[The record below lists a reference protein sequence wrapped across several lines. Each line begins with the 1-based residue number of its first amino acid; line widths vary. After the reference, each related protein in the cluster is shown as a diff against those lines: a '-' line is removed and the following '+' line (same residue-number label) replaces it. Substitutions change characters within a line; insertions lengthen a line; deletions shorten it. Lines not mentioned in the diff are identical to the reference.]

1 MRKAIAPSLE
11 VAGNILTGTSTSE
24 RRRLPDQ
31 TGMGAMRDTRGRYGL
46 PRIWSNRRPPQVNKD
61 GPRKGTSLIPVLNA
75 RMPPLHPSGMAFC
88 ERRLPMAKLILLV
101 ALAFSITT
109 MMVLNPQPAMACPG
123 NNGR

>member
-1 MRKAIAPSLE
+1 ML
-11 VAGNILTGTSTSE
+11 LTF
-24 RRRLPDQ
+24 
-31 TGMGAMRDTRGRYGL
+31 
-46 PRIWSNRRPPQVNKD
+46 RIWSTHWQAQVNKG

-88 ERRLPMAKLILLV
+88 ERRLPMAKRILLV
-101 ALAFSITT
+101 ALAFSITTGSIT

>member
-1 MRKAIAPSLE
+1 MKMHLLVGAACLFALSAYAH
-11 VAGNILTGTSTSE
+11 AGPIHNQDGPNSMTKPNGDAGIIKG
-24 RRRLPDQ
+24 
-31 TGMGAMRDTRGRYGL
+31 
-46 PRIWSNRRPPQVNKD
+46 

-75 RMPPLHPSGMAFC
+75 RMPPRHPSGMAFC

-109 MMVLNPQPAMACPG
+109 GSITMMVLNPQPAMACPG

>member
-1 MRKAIAPSLE
+1 ML
-11 VAGNILTGTSTSE
+11 LTF
-24 RRRLPDQ
+24 
-31 TGMGAMRDTRGRYGL
+31 
-46 PRIWSNRRPPQVNKD
+46 RIWSTHWQAQVNKG

-88 ERRLPMAKLILLV
+88 ERRRLPMAKLILLV
-101 ALAFSITT
+101 ALAFSITTGSIT

>member
-61 GPRKGTSLIPVLNA
+61 GPRKGTSPIRFLTA
-75 RMPPLHPSGMAFC
+75 RPTSKWNG
-88 ERRLPMAKLILLV
+88 LLWEETPHGE
-101 ALAFSITT
+101 ANSTR
-109 MMVLNPQPAMACPG
+109 CP
-123 NNGR
+123 